1 MPTNGASGVSSAT
14 GIFSQQAGKSELG
27 KEDFLKLL
35 VTQFKYQDPLNPME
49 DKEFIAQLA
58 QFSAL
63 EQQMSTNEKM
73 ESLLS
78 IQKQQQMIGAAS
90 FIGQEVSA
98 RGYGVSVKGDTISN
112 IQYAIN
118 EEMVKGYVN
127 IFDASNQLVTT
138 VQLDSKAPGIHD
150 FDWDGLLPNGSKV
163 PDGVYTVNIAGQNSA
178 GAPVLVD
185 TSVSGKVE
193 AVTLY
198 QGDQILRLSDGRL
211 VSLSNVREVVQ
222 PKTVEAGDDTESDD
236 SEDGESSGGDNSDSG
251 ETNGT
256 DETNGPEGSEVSR
269 MQDLY
274 QILPTIKEKLYR

>member
-1 MPTNGASGVSSAT
+1 MSTSGASGVSSAT
-14 GIFSQQAGKSELG
+14 GIFSQQAGKSEMG

-73 ESLLS
+73 ESLLNL
-78 IQKQQQMIGAAS
+78 QTQQQMISAAS
-90 FIGQEVSA
+90 FIGKEVSA

-127 IFDASNQLVTT
+127 IFDASNQLITT

-150 FDWDGLLPNGSKV
+150 FDWDGLLPNGNKV
-163 PDGVYTVNIAGQNSA
+163 PDGVYTVNIAGQNAA
-178 GAPVLVD
+178 GAPVLID

-193 AVTLY
+193 AVTMY
-198 QGDQILRLSDGRL
+198 QGEQLLRLSDGRL
-211 VSLSNVREVVQ
+211 VALSNVREVVQ
-222 PKTVEAGDDTESDD
+222 PKTVEPGDETEGSD
-236 SEDGESSGGDNSDSG
+236 SEGGESGGGDNPESG

-256 DETNGPEGSEVSR
+256 EGPEGSGDAGSGS
-269 MQDLY
+269 DSTT
-274 QILPTIKEKLYR
+274 P

>member
-1 MPTNGASGVSSAT
+1 MATEGASGVSSAT

-58 QFSAL
+58 QFSSL

-73 ESLLS
+73 ESLLNLQS
-78 IQKQQQMIGAAS
+78 QQQMISAAS
-90 FIGQEVSA
+90 FIGKEVSA

-112 IQYAIN
+112 IQYAIE

-138 VQLDSKAPGIHD
+138 VQLESKAPGIHD
-150 FDWDGLLPNGSKV
+150 FDWDGLLPNGNKV

-193 AVTLY
+193 AITMYRGEQL
-198 QGDQILRLSDGRL
+198 LRLSDGRL
-211 VSLSNVREVVQ
+211 VALSNVREVVQ
-222 PKTVEAGDDTESDD
+222 PKTVEP
-236 SEDGESSGGDNSDSG
+236 GGDNNKGDNPEDEKPDDEASTGGSG
-251 ETNGT
+251 ETTGPGETESPGDTGSTEGT
-256 DETNGPEGSEVSR
+256 GSGS
-269 MQDLY
+269 DSTT
-274 QILPTIKEKLYR
+274 P